1 MLAPPLGSSRGR
13 NFLALPRAWCDLFV
27 VPVFET
33 DGTLS
38 TSHLT
43 QCRLGRCSFGTGRG
57 QELRSRTPNAAGSKL
72 RSVESRTTGSNPDTG
87 FSCKHGIGT
96 RPLRPGLTE
105 RTRGI
110 SYPETAL
117 GRKEPRDPLP
127 LGGQCRGS
135 DSPICAVR
143 SCAGAMLLTLDRIC
157 ANR

>member
-1 MLAPPLGSSRGR
+1 MVETEGGVRPRTRASRTPERTLAERSGTARHAAKGIPSGPKTLLGPGGAK
-13 NFLALPRAWCDLFV
+13 LYYA
-27 VPVFET
+27 
-33 DGTLS
+33 
-38 TSHLT
+38 
-43 QCRLGRCSFGTGRG
+43 
-57 QELRSRTPNAAGSKL
+57 RTPNAAGSKS
-72 RSVESRTTGSNPDTG
+72 RPVESRTTGSNPDTG

-127 LGGQCRGS
+127 LGGQCRWS

>member
-1 MLAPPLGSSRGR
+1 MFRPLTFHR
-13 NFLALPRAWCDLFV
+13 
-27 VPVFET
+27 
-33 DGTLS
+33 TL
-38 TSHLT
+38 
-43 QCRLGRCSFGTGRG
+43 LGPGGAKFIM
-57 QELRSRTPNAAGSKL
+57 QEPQTRRP
-72 RSVESRTTGSNPDTG
+72 VESRTTGSNPDTG

-127 LGGQCRGS
+127 LGGQCRWS